1 MKIKASDSFLTDDK
15 FQPET
20 RLYEQNQV
28 DGTQLVDTHIPRY
41 LDKHLFV
48 ATPNMG
54 EIKLSCVKSLLELQS
69 LCLSEGVN
77 IIPQFHMVRSSI
89 IITGRNMCV
98 QSFLQSRCSHMLFID
113 SDIEFDATSILM
125 MMKADKDIV
134 LTPYPM
140 KAVNWD
146 KARDMAEKSGR
157 PIEECPYYYC
167 MEFPDKNNIESV
179 DGLVEIKK
187 GPAGCMLIKREVF
200 EKMIKAYPNLL
211 IKQKHLVNGIMGG
224 AEEMWNFFDTS
235 FNEKTGDFVGED
247 YAFCDRWTAIGGKIY
262 ANVDAYI
269 THHGDFAYRGRFI
282 DEGRK
287 IK

>member
-1 MKIKASDSFLTDDK
+1 MKMESSDSFLTDDK
-15 FQPET
+15 FESET
-20 RLYEQNQV
+20 KLYQQNTV
-28 DGTQLVDTHIPRY
+28 DGAQLVDTNIPRY
-41 LDKHLFV
+41 LENHIFV

-54 EIKLSCVKSLLELQS
+54 EIKLSCVKSLLEFQS
-69 LCLSEGVN
+69 LCLSKDMR
-77 IIPQFHMVRSSI
+77 PQFHMVRSSI

-98 QSFLQSRCSHMLFID
+98 QAFLKSRCSHMLFID
-113 SDIEFDATSILM
+113 SDIEFDPSSILVM
-125 MMKADKDIV
+125 LRSNKDIV

-146 KARDMAEKSGR
+146 KAREMAAKSGR
-157 PIEECPYYYC
+157 AIEDCPYYYC
-167 MEFPDKNNIESV
+167 MEFPDKNNIESK

-200 EKMIKAYPNLL
+200 EQMSKAYPKMK

-224 AEEMWNFFDTS
+224 SEEMWNFFDTS
-235 FNEKTGDFVGED
+235 FNEDTGEFIGED
-247 YAFCDRWTAIGGKIY
+247 YAFCNRWTAIGGKIY
-262 ANVDAYI
+262 ANVDSYI
-269 THHGDFAYRGRFI
+269 THHGDYAYRGRFI

>member
-1 MKIKASDSFLTDDK
+1 MKMEINDSILTDDK
-15 FQPET
+15 FQPENK
-20 RLYEQNQV
+20 LYQQNTI
-28 DGTQLVDTHIPRY
+28 DGNKVIDTHLPPYIENT
-41 LDKHLFV
+41 LFV

-69 LCLSEGVN
+69 LCLAKE
-77 IIPQFHMVRSSI
+77 IRPQFHMVRSSI
-89 IITGRNMCV
+89 VTTGRNMCV
-98 QSFLQSRCSHMLFID
+98 QAFLKSKCSHMLFID

-146 KARDMAEKSGR
+146 KAREVAKKSGR
-157 PIEECPYYYC
+157 PIETCPYYYC
-167 MEFPDKNNIESV
+167 MEFKDKNNIESR
-179 DGLVEIKK
+179 DGLIEIVK
-187 GPAGCMLIKREVF
+187 GPAGCMLMKKEVF
-200 EKMIKAYPNLL
+200 DKMIKSYPKMK
-211 IKQKHLVNGIMGG
+211 IKQKHLVNGILGG
-224 AEEMWNFFDTS
+224 SEEMWNFFDTQ
-235 FNEKTGDFVGED
+235 FDEETGDFMGED
-247 YAFCDRWTAIGGKIY
+247 YAFCKRWTNIGGKIY

>member
-1 MKIKASDSFLTDDK
+1 MEVNDSFLTDDK
-15 FQPET
+15 FESEV
-20 RLYEQNQV
+20 RLHEQNTINGGQII
-28 DGTQLVDTHIPRY
+28 DPTLPPYRKDT
-41 LDKHLFV
+41 LFV

-54 EIKLSCVKSLLELQS
+54 ELKLSCVKSLLELQS
-69 LCLSEGVN
+69 LCLSQN
-77 IIPQFHMVRSSI
+77 IMPQFHMVRSSI

-98 QSFLQSRCSHMLFID
+98 QSFLNSKMSHLLFID

-125 MMKADKDIV
+125 MLKANKDIV

-146 KARDMAEKSGR
+146 KARDMAAKSGR

-200 EKMIKAYPNLL
+200 EKMMKAYPDML
-211 IKQKHLVNGIMGG
+211 IKQKHLVNGILAG
-224 AEEMWNFFDTS
+224 AEEMWNFFDTD
-235 FNEKTGDFVGED
+235 FNKKTGEFIGED
-247 YAFCDRWTAIGGKIY
+247 YAFCNRWTAIGGKIY

>member
-1 MKIKASDSFLTDDK
+1 
-15 FQPET
+15 
-20 RLYEQNQV
+20 
-28 DGTQLVDTHIPRY
+28 
-41 LDKHLFV
+41 
-48 ATPNMG
+48 
-54 EIKLSCVKSLLELQS
+54 
-69 LCLSEGVN
+69 
-77 IIPQFHMVRSSI
+77 
-89 IITGRNMCV
+89 
-98 QSFLQSRCSHMLFID
+98 MLFID

-146 KARDMAEKSGR
+146 KARDMAAKSGR

-224 AEEMWNFFDTS
+224 TEEMWNFFDTS
-235 FNEKTGDFVGED
+235 FDEKTGDFVGED
-247 YAFCDRWTAIGGKIY
+247 YAFCNRWTAIGGKIY